1 MESNFICAFY
11 SFKQIV
17 GQKMSQN
24 INKNFFDFL
33 LNSMQQNLSST
44 SFAFDLTRSAGLTF
58 KTKGNFE
65 SDTQLTGT
73 NQDDTIIIGGNV
85 LGGTTDATS
94 IDLLDGNDTV
104 TIGGSIIGQ
113 SGQSINFTSGD
124 GDKIVNIH
132 GTVEAN
138 NSHIDIDFEQKLLS
152 NFTIQIDGGINSS
165 NNAELT
171 SLFSETKCSITIN
184 NGIYVKDNSSIN
196 SQNLAYTNVT
206 NIHGDIVADNNS
218 AIYFCDETGWRYDYP
233 QTINMAIDGA
243 LIANNASQISIM
255 QNADDVNLS
264 CKGVNVS
271 NNSMVYLNLWSPIG
285 STTEVLIDGNITVTD
300 ESNFG
305 LYLNAYSNI
314 EIYGSFTVVNSTVDL
329 RTDDGNMTI
338 IGGIS
343 NTNGSFDLRAY
354 DNKNLYIE
362 GDIVANCDE
371 RSGNKQVIN
380 NISLNSNDDT
390 FTLVGNLT
398 ANNNSIN
405 KITGDFGN
413 MNITIIGNVSTTND
427 GINTLSTS
435 IGDDIINL
443 NGHIGAGA
451 LAIDTGRGNDTLI
464 LTAATQRLFET
475 DYKDWLTDLS
485 TSGSLAKSG
494 IETIRV
500 DVNYIQQSKLGWLT
514 DIVNKANADGAHIAV
529 EDKAGHQLVNPLT
542 YLAQSNDTHNPINNV
557 LDHYAPTATNAAQ
570 PKALAG
576 NVAAPSGDAFTAP
589 HFDNSN
595 FLHEME
601 QQAQAHAVVVA

>member
-65 SDTQLTGT
+65 SSTQLTGT

-85 LGGTTDATS
+85 LGGTTEATS

-138 NSHIDIDFEQKLLS
+138 NSHIDTDFEQKLLS

-171 SLFSETKCSITIN
+171 SLFSGTKCSITIN

-218 AIYFCDETGWRYDYP
+218 AIDFCDETGWRYDYP

-271 NNSMVYLNLWSPIG
+271 NNSMVYLNLWSPFG
-285 STTEVLIDGNITVTD
+285 SMTEVLIDGSITVTD
-300 ESNFG
+300 ESNFN
-305 LYLNAYSNI
+305 LFLNAYSNI
-314 EIYGSFTVVNSTVDL
+314 EIYGSFTLENSTVDL

-371 RSGNKQVIN
+371 RSNNKQVIN
-380 NISLNSNDDT
+380 DISLNSNDDT

-405 KITGDFGN
+405 QITGDFGN

-529 EDKAGHQLVNPLT
+529 EDKAGHQLVNPST

-589 HFDNSN
+589 HFDNNN

-601 QQAQAHAVVVA
+601 QQAQAHAVALA

>member
-17 GQKMSQN
+17 GQTMSQN
-24 INKNFFDFL
+24 INKNFLDFL

-44 SFAFDLTRSAGLTF
+44 SFAFDLARSAGLTF
-58 KTKGNFE
+58 KTNGNFE
-65 SDTQLTGT
+65 SGMQLTGT

-85 LGGTTDATS
+85 LGGTTEPTS

-104 TIGGSIIGQ
+104 TIGGSIIAQ
-113 SGQSINFTSGD
+113 SGQSIKFTSGD

-132 GTVEAN
+132 GAVEAN
-138 NSHIDIDFEQKLLS
+138 NSHIDIDFEPKLLS

-171 SLFSETKCSITIN
+171 SALSGTKCSITIN
-184 NGIYVKDNSSIN
+184 NGIYVKDNSFIT
-196 SQNLAYTNVT
+196 SQNLAYNNVT

-218 AIYFCDETGWRYDYP
+218 KIYFCDESGWRYDYP
-233 QTINMAIDGA
+233 QTINMTIDGA
-243 LIANNASQISIM
+243 LIANNASEISIM

-271 NNSMVYLNLWSPIG
+271 NNSMVDLNLWSPIG

-300 ESNFG
+300 ESKFNLF
-305 LYLNAYSNI
+305 LNAYSNI
-314 EIYGSFTVVNSTVDL
+314 EIYGSFTLENSTVDL
-329 RTDDGNMTI
+329 RTDEGNMTI

-343 NTNGSFDLRAY
+343 NTNGSFDLSTY
-354 DNKNLYIE
+354 HNKNLYIE

-371 RSGNKQVIN
+371 RSNNKQVIN
-380 NISLNSNDDT
+380 DISLNSDNDI
-390 FTLVGNLT
+390 FTLVGNLS
-398 ANNNSIN
+398 ANNNSLN

-413 MNITIIGNVSTTND
+413 MNITIIGNVSATND

-475 DYKDWLTDLS
+475 DYKEWLTDLS

-500 DVNYIQQSKLGWLT
+500 DVNYIQQNKLGWLT

-529 EDKAGHQLVNPLT
+529 EDKTGHQLVNPST
-542 YLAQSNDTHNPINNV
+542 YLAQSNDTHNPINDV
-557 LDHYAPTATNAAQ
+557 LDQYAPAAANAAQ
-570 PKALAG
+570 PKSLAG
-576 NVAAPSGDAFTAP
+576 HVTNPLPEAFTAP
-589 HFDNSN
+589 HFDNNN

-601 QQAQAHAVVVA
+601 QQAQAHAVAA

>member
-65 SDTQLTGT
+65 SSTQLTGT

-85 LGGTTDATS
+85 LGGTTEATS

-152 NFTIQIDGGINSS
+152 NFTVQIDGGINFS

-218 AIYFCDETGWRYDYP
+218 AIDFCDETGWRYDYP

-264 CKGVNVS
+264 FKGVNVS
-271 NNSMVYLNLWSPIG
+271 NNSMVYLNLWSPFG

-300 ESNFG
+300 ESNFS

-371 RSGNKQVIN
+371 RSNNKQVIN
-380 NISLNSNDDT
+380 DISLNSDDNT
-390 FTLVGNLT
+390 FTLIGNLS

-405 KITGDFGN
+405 QITGDFGN

-529 EDKAGHQLVNPLT
+529 EDKAGHQLVNPST

-557 LDHYAPTATNAAQ
+557 LDHYAPTTTNAAQ

-589 HFDNSN
+589 HFDNNN

-601 QQAQAHAVVVA
+601 QQAQAHAVALA